1 VGITDTP
8 PWELERVYPGN
19 YRNSTQKISK
29 ALDTAE
35 GIRHKRITEYKRR
48 SKMYLKIRN
57 ATPDQWATVADMA
70 RANVG
75 LIEGKGVGKGVG
87 LVRWGVS
94 VYLYL
99 TVGNTLVAYV
109 NTLDK
114 EK

>member
-1 VGITDTP
+1 
-8 PWELERVYPGN
+8 
-19 YRNSTQKISK
+19 
-29 ALDTAE
+29 
-35 GIRHKRITEYKRR
+35 
-48 SKMYLKIRN
+48 MYLKIRN